1 MKLLIITQKVD
12 KNDSILGFFHDWLRV
27 FATRCEK
34 LTVICL
40 YKGEYDLPDNV
51 KVLSLGKENL
61 DNRQQTTDGRL
72 LLRCSYIIRF
82 YKYIISERCN
92 YDKVFVHMNS
102 EYVVLGGIF
111 WKLMRKK
118 IALWWT
124 HKAAPWHLRIAEKF
138 TDIIFTASKESFRLS
153 SKKVKVVGHGIDYQ
167 KLKIKN
173 SELKIDSKFKIQ
185 NSKFTLIT
193 VGRISPSKDIK
204 TLIKAVE
211 RIKNVKFDV
220 IGGPL
225 DEKDEKYFK
234 ELKQL
239 VGEKGLEERVN
250 FVGPIPN
257 KDIIKYYQDADLFI
271 HASQTGSLDK
281 VVLEAM
287 ACGLLVISCND
298 AIKND
303 LLCKYPGLIYDKGD
317 YQALAKRIEKIINT
331 LPEKRLELGKEL
343 REIVKNDHSLEKLIK
358 IICKSYL

>member
-40 YKGEYDLPDNV
+40 YKGEYGLPDNV

-61 DNRQQTTDGRL
+61 DNRQQTTDNRL

-102 EYVVLGGIF
+102 EYVVLGGLF
-111 WKLMRKK
+111 WKIMRKK

-138 TDIIFTASKESFRLS
+138 VEVVFTASRESFRLS
-153 SKKVKVVGHGIDYQ
+153 SKKVNVVGHGID
-167 KLKIKN
+167 I
-173 SELKIDSKFKIQ
+173 SKFIIRDWG
-185 NSKFTLIT
+185 SGIGDSRLIT
-193 VGRISPSKDIK
+193 VGRVSESKDIK

-211 RIKNVKFDV
+211 ILKNVKLDIV
-220 IGGPL
+220 GGPL

-234 ELKQL
+234 KLKQL

-257 KDIIKYYQDADLFI
+257 KDIIKYYQNADLFI

-281 VVLEAM
+281 VILEAM

-298 AIKND
+298 AVKND
-303 LLCKYPGLIYDKGD
+303 LLNKYSGLIYNKGD
-317 YQALAKRIEKIINT
+317 YQALAKRIEKIINISK
-331 LPEKRLELGKEL
+331 EKRLELGKEL